1 MIKEIVEQRDTAT
14 SIIWTSL
21 SKTLNAL
28 GTCTKN
34 CHGWKDVWTAYKRNV
49 QKYVD
54 RNGTKNFDNLQRLTY
69 EYIKRERSKI
79 DLKNSVNSIPTVRKP
94 IFILQINF

>member
-14 SIIWTSL
+14 SNIWTSL

-28 GTCTKN
+28 GSCTKN

-69 EYIKRERSKI
+69 EYIKRERSKNG
-79 DLKNSVNSIPTVRKP
+79 LKNSVNSIPTVRKP